1 MLLNVLRVP
10 IALRLFLTVLLT
22 TLLIATASLSVLHW
36 TMQKNFAKYV
46 ADVEMQKLDRLI
58 TNLGDVYTVYHDWGN
73 AIQAQILQ
81 IEGTAAPDDYDRLS
95 QWWLRR
101 QYDIAI
107 QQHSFD
113 EHALI
118 NISPQVAPTNKNT
131 IFSDEELRVLEQN
144 LPSQYQSFEG
154 LRFPL
159 SANQFRPS
167 DDKNKS
173 KKGSLKDI
181 ETQNGKKRFIALPDR
196 LGLSSRLSL
205 YDAQHQFVVG
215 EPPSSDQMSFRP
227 IILNN
232 KVVGY
237 LGLKPVLDKED
248 ALSINFFSNQK
259 RYLLLIYALTLLSSL
274 VAALLMA
281 TYFKK

>member
-58 TNLGDVYTVYHDWGN
+58 TNLGNVYTVYHDWGN

-113 EHALI
+113 EHTLI
-118 NISPQVAPTNKNT
+118 NISPDAGTVNKNS
-131 IFSDEELRVLEQN
+131 IFSDEELRTLEQN
-144 LPSQYQSFEG
+144 LPSEYQPFEG

-159 SANQFRPS
+159 SANQLMI
-167 DDKNKS
+167 K
-173 KKGSLKDI
+173 
-181 ETQNGKKRFIALPDR
+181 T
-196 LGLSSRLSL
+196 
-205 YDAQHQFVVG
+205 
-215 EPPSSDQMSFRP
+215 
-227 IILNN
+227 
-232 KVVGY
+232 
-237 LGLKPVLDKED
+237 
-248 ALSINFFSNQK
+248 NQK
-259 RYLLLIYALTLLSSL
+259 KEASKTLRRKMVRNVLLLYQTGWA
-274 VAALLMA
+274 
-281 TYFKK
+281 

>member
-1 MLLNVLRVP
+1 M
-10 IALRLFLTVLLT
+10 
-22 TLLIATASLSVLHW
+22 
-36 TMQKNFAKYV
+36 
-46 ADVEMQKLDRLI
+46 
-58 TNLGDVYTVYHDWGN
+58 GN

-131 IFSDEELRVLEQN
+131 IFSDEELRALEQN
-144 LPSQYQSFEG
+144 LPSQYQPFEG

-159 SANQFRPS
+159 AQISFAQVMI
-167 DDKNKS
+167 KI

-181 ETQNGKKRFIALPDR
+181 ETQNGRNV
-196 LGLSSRLSL
+196 LSL
-205 YDAQHQFVVG
+205 YQTV
-215 EPPSSDQMSFRP
+215 
-227 IILNN
+227 
-232 KVVGY
+232 
-237 LGLKPVLDKED
+237 
-248 ALSINFFSNQK
+248 
-259 RYLLLIYALTLLSSL
+259 
-274 VAALLMA
+274 
-281 TYFKK
+281 